1 MVGVGE
7 EGVEVV
13 VAAVHEL
20 EGAEKEESVAS
31 AVAIL
36 NFEWPRS
43 QTIRR
48 RGLESS
54 SAELPCSLVMFV
66 GETRKVVGHAKVSK
80 VPALPGELF
89 VESVVVHPGLRGIGL
104 GKLLMLKVEEYCSD
118 ILRAT
123 TLHLT
128 THDQQVFYSRCG
140 YTFSQPV
147 CAFGGSSKL
156 KMDMFS
162 KSVPAVNMSPLPS
175 SNSDTKSSQNDAL
188 KQSNHSSELHKEAA
202 PPPPP
207 PAGPPPPPPPGPPP
221 PSASPRVSS
230 NDVIIPDVSLVSACT
245 KALSSPS
252 LAAVAMKLAPKL
264 LAIEQEGIPPIDST
278 QVKGK
283 NTEDAGG
290 KMCMSKKLL

>member
-7 EGVEVV
+7 EEVEVV
-13 VAAVHEL
+13 VSAVHEL

-43 QTIRR
+43 ETIRR

-66 GETRKVVGHAKVSK
+66 GEKRKVVGHAKVSK

-162 KSVPAVNMSPLPS
+162 KSVPAVNMSPLPL
-175 SNSDTKSSQNDAL
+175 SNSDTKSSQNEAL
-188 KQSNHSSELHKEAA
+188 KQSNHISSELQKGAA
-202 PPPPP
+202 
-207 PAGPPPPPPPGPPP
+207 PPPPPPGPPP
-221 PSASPRVSS
+221 PSASTRVSS
-230 NDVIIPDVSLVSACT
+230 NDVIIPDVSLVSACA

-264 LAIEQEGIPPIDST
+264 LAIEQEGFPQIDST

-290 KMCMSKKLL
+290 KMCMSKKFL

>member
-1 MVGVGE
+1 MGVS
-7 EGVEVV
+7 VV
-13 VAAVHEL
+13 SVHEL
-20 EGAEKEESVAS
+20 DGAEKEAS
-31 AVAIL
+31 IADAVAIL

-43 QTIRR
+43 ETIRR

-54 SAELPCSLVMFV
+54 SKELPCSLIMFV
-66 GETRKVVGHAKVSK
+66 GGAKRKVVGHAKVSK

-89 VESVVVHPGLRGIGL
+89 VESVVVHPGLRGCGL
-104 GKLLMLKVEEYCSD
+104 GKLLMLKVEEYCMA
-118 ILRAT
+118 ILRASV
-123 TLHLT
+123 LHLT

-162 KSVPAVNMSPLPS
+162 KSVVPPVTSSPDPPTCK
-175 SNSDTKSSQNDAL
+175 NDTKSSQNEDL
-188 KQSNHSSELHKEAA
+188 KQSNQNEGA
-202 PPPPP
+202 
-207 PAGPPPPPPPGPPP
+207 PPPPPPGPPP
-221 PSASPRVSS
+221 PSASTRVSS
-230 NDVIIPDVSLVSACT
+230 NDVITPDSPLLSACA

-252 LAAVAMKLAPKL
+252 LSTVAAKLAPKL
-264 LAIEQEGIPPIDST
+264 LTIEQEGVPKIDSA
-278 QVKGK
+278 QGKGK

>member
-1 MVGVGE
+1 
-7 EGVEVV
+7 

-20 EGAEKEESVAS
+20 EGMEKEESVAN

-43 QTIRR
+43 ETIRR

-54 SAELPCSLVMFV
+54 SAQLPCSLLMFV
-66 GETRKVVGHAKVSK
+66 GEKRKVVGHAKVSK
-80 VPALPGELF
+80 VPALPRELF

-104 GKLLMLKVEEYCSD
+104 GKLLMLKVEEYCLD

-123 TLHLT
+123 ALHLT

-162 KSVPAVNMSPLPS
+162 KSVPAVTVSPLPP
-175 SNSDTKSSQNDAL
+175 SNSDTKSSQNEDL
-188 KQSNHSSELHKEAA
+188 KQSNHTGSESIKAA

-207 PAGPPPPPPPGPPP
+207 GPPPPPPGPPP
-221 PSASPRVSS
+221 PPPPPPGLPPLSASTRVSS
-230 NDVIIPDVSLVSACT
+230 NDVVIPDASLLSACA

-252 LAAVAMKLAPKL
+252 LADVALKLAPKL
-264 LAIEQEGIPPIDST
+264 LTIEQEGFPQIDSA
-278 QVKGK
+278 QGKGK
-283 NTEDAGG
+283 NSEDAGG

>member
-7 EGVEVV
+7 EGVEVAV
-13 VAAVHEL
+13 VAVHQL
-20 EGAEKEESVAS
+20 EGAEKEKSVAD

-43 QTIRR
+43 ETIRR

-54 SAELPCSLVMFV
+54 SKELPCSLLMFV
-66 GETRKVVGHAKVSK
+66 GGKRKVVGHAKVSK

-104 GKLLMLKVEEYCSD
+104 GKLLMLKVEEFCMD
-118 ILRAT
+118 ILRASV
-123 TLHLT
+123 LHLT

-162 KSVPAVNMSPLPS
+162 KSVPAVTNFPDPP
-175 SNSDTKSSQNDAL
+175 NKSDTKSSQNEDL
-188 KQSNHSSELHKEAA
+188 KQSNQKEGA

-207 PAGPPPPPPPGPPP
+207 PPGPPPPPPPPPGPPP
-221 PSASPRVSS
+221 PSASTKVSS
-230 NDVIIPDVSLVSACT
+230 NDVVTPDSSLLSACA

-252 LAAVAMKLAPKL
+252 LAAVAAKLAPKL
-264 LAIEQEGIPPIDST
+264 LTIEQEGIPQIDSA
-278 QVKGK
+278 QGKGK

>member
-7 EGVEVV
+7 EEVEVV
-13 VAAVHEL
+13 VSAVHEL

-43 QTIRR
+43 ETIRR

-66 GETRKVVGHAKVSK
+66 GEKRKVVGHAKVSK

-162 KSVPAVNMSPLPS
+162 KSVPAVNMSPLPL
-175 SNSDTKSSQNDAL
+175 SNSDTKSSQNEAL
-188 KQSNHSSELHKEAA
+188 KQSNHISSELQKGAA
-202 PPPPP
+202 P
-207 PAGPPPPPPPGPPP
+207 PPPPPPPGPPP
-221 PSASPRVSS
+221 PSASTRVSS
-230 NDVIIPDVSLVSACT
+230 NDVIIPDVSLVSACA

-264 LAIEQEGIPPIDST
+264 LAIEQEGFPQIDST

-290 KMCMSKKLL
+290 KMCMSKKFL

>member
-7 EGVEVV
+7 RGVEVA

-20 EGAEKEESVAS
+20 EGAEKEKGIAS

-43 QTIRR
+43 ETIRR

-54 SAELPCSLVMFV
+54 SKELPCSLVMFV
-66 GETRKVVGHAKVSK
+66 GKQRNVVGHAKVSK
-80 VPALPGELF
+80 VPALPGQLF

-104 GKLLMLKVEEYCSD
+104 GKLLMLKVEEYCRN

-162 KSVPAVNMSPLPS
+162 KSVPAVTMPPFPP
-175 SNSDTKSSQNDAL
+175 SNSDAKSSQNEAL
-188 KQSNHSSELHKEAA
+188 KQSNHTSSELQKEAA
-202 PPPPP
+202 P
-207 PAGPPPPPPPGPPP
+207 PPPPPPPGPPP
-221 PSASPRVSS
+221 PSASTRVSS
-230 NDVIIPDVSLVSACT
+230 NDVIIPDESLLSACA

-252 LAAVAMKLAPKL
+252 LAAVAMNLSPKL
-264 LAIEQEGIPPIDST
+264 LAIEQEGFPQIDFT

-290 KMCMSKKLL
+290 KMCMSKNLL